1 MSWKSLVTAGLVCIL
16 ASPALAVPSL
26 NISNG
31 GLDASGNWIWNVTI
45 TPTGATSPLAGE
57 LGFRETTAGSQL
69 VSVAKG
75 TDYTGANT
83 DNPGTQIFAWEVLTD
98 VGGGNMK
105 PVGLQSNATL
115 DEVFAALGSIAD
127 VAAASQYVQLKTS
140 GPIDTRLGTTLQV
153 LGKYGAGNANGR
165 IAEVTGGSAL
175 NYSNFAGSASRVAFA
190 GDTDLSGSVSGA
202 DLATL
207 AANFGK
213 AGSFHWGQGDLNGS
227 TGGAGE
233 VSGADL
239 ATLAGNFGKSGG
251 SNTPLN
257 INGVAGGAG
266 LGAGSAVPEPATLAL
281 VGLALLGFLG
291 LARRGR

>member
-1 MSWKSLVTAGLVCIL
+1 LGL
-16 ASPALAVPSL
+16 
-26 NISNG
+26 
-31 GLDASGNWIWNVTI
+31 
-45 TPTGATSPLAGE
+45 
-57 LGFRETTAGSQL
+57 RETTAGSQL
-69 VSVAKG
+69 VSASKG
-75 TDYTGANT
+75 ADFTGANT
-83 DNPGTQIFAWEVLTD
+83 DNPGAVIFGWEALT
-98 VGGGNMK
+98 GA
-105 PVGLQSNATL
+105 PPQAEGLQTNAGL

-127 VAAASQYVQLKTS
+127 VAAASQYVQVKTA
-140 GPIDTRLGTTLQV
+140 GPTDANLGTTLQV
-153 LGKYGAGNANGR
+153 LGKYGTGSVNGR
-165 IAEVTGGSAL
+165 IAEITGAAAL
-175 NYSNFAGSASRVAFA
+175 NYSNFAGSANRVAFA

-227 TGGAGE
+227 VGGAGE

-257 INGVAGGAG
+257 VAGVAGGAG

-281 VGLALLGFLG
+281 LGLALLGFLG